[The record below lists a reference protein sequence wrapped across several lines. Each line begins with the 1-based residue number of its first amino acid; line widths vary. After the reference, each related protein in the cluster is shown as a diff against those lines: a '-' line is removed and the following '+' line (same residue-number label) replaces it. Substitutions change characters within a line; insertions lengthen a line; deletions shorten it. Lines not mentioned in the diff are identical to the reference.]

1 MPKRRGLL
9 KRIQRCIQKRVFHNR
24 RVIKQE
30 YFARHYPDCII
41 HWTFGV
47 PKVGKLEMDYGT
59 IIPRG
64 SFALNYHPDD
74 VIRMGR
80 FVGISN
86 DTIIIN
92 GGEHRADFVATYPL
106 TRRVVDGVILPQ
118 RDRGVTTE
126 FCHDVWV
133 GTRATILGPLK
144 IGESSIVGA
153 GAVVT
158 RDVPPYSIV
167 AGVPA
172 KLIRKRAT
180 DEQIE
185 KLLEIA
191 WWDWP
196 PEVIKQR
203 AKDIMG
209 PIQPFIDKYYQK

>member
-1 MPKRRGLL
+1 MPKRRGIL
-9 KRIQRCIQKRVFHNR
+9 KRIHRCIQKKVFHNR
-24 RVIKQE
+24 RVIKQD
-30 YFARHYPDCII
+30 FFDTHYPDCII

-59 IIPRG
+59 IIPRD
-64 SFALNYHPDD
+64 SYALNYHPDD
-74 VIRMGR
+74 IIRMHK

-92 GGEHRADFVATYPL
+92 GGEHRADVVGTYPL
-106 TRRVVDGVILPQ
+106 NRRTLGDLVLPQ
-118 RDRGVTTE
+118 REEGVITE
-126 FCHDVWV
+126 FRHDVWV
-133 GTRATILGPLK
+133 GTRATILGPLT

-158 RDVPPYSIV
+158 KDVPPYSIV

-172 KLIRKRAT
+172 RIIRRRAT

-191 WWDWP
+191 WWHWS
-196 PEVIKQR
+196 PEVIGER

-209 PIQPFIDKYYQK
+209 PVQPFIDKYYQK